1 MDGWKAF
8 LPAKAEESHL
18 RRTSSWHMYAALKY
32 PLDLLFTPCGR
43 HARDSLRPVA
53 AVPVRT
59 MG

>member
-1 MDGWKAF
+1 
-8 LPAKAEESHL
+8 
-18 RRTSSWHMYAALKY
+18 MYAAFKY